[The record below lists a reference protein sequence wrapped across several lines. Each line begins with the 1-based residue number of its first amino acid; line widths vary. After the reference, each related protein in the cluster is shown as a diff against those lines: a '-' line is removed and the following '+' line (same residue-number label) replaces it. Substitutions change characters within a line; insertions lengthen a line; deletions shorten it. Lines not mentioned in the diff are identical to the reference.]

1 MPDQPRLGCRG
12 DAQQIRLQRVVPA
25 TAFDDH
31 ELPADDGQ
39 LEYLAQPAGKLRPGI
54 SRTLEFVVRIG
65 PLQPIGLTVRL
76 HPRLLGWVGI
86 GNAVGSNIAN
96 IALILG
102 GAALLRP
109 LSTVSNILTRE
120 LPLLIVLTALAVLL
134 ALDGDLQRLD
144 GIALILALFGAMGL
158 LLRQALAQREEAD
171 PLATELADQV
181 PTGLP
186 LRWALLWLAVG
197 LVLLL
202 VSSRM
207 LVWGG
212 VNIAETLGVSDLV
225 IGLTIVAVGTSLPEL
240 AAAAASALK
249 GEHDLVLGNVIGSN
263 LFNTLAVLGLPALM
277 RPGPIPPEVLT
288 RDLPVMCALTLL
300 LIPALAHRRGR
311 TGRIGRVEGLLLVSC
326 FIAYEGWLFAT
337 LK

>member
-1 MPDQPRLGCRG
+1 MLFSIAAIVIGLALLVWSADRFVLG
-12 DAQQIRLQRVVPA
+12 ASA
-25 TAFDDH
+25 TASD
-31 ELPADDGQ
+31 LGVSPM
-39 LEYLAQPAGKLRPGI
+39 I
-54 SRTLEFVVRIG
+54 
-65 PLQPIGLTVRL
+65 IGLLIVGFATSAPEMLVAGFAAWQGNPAL
-76 HPRLLGWVGI
+76 GI

-109 LSTVSNILTRE
+109 LATVSNILTRE

-134 ALDGDLQRLD
+134 ALDGDLLRLD
-144 GIALILALFGAMGL
+144 GIILVLALFGAMAA
-158 LLRQALAQREEAD
+158 LLRQALAQRDEAD
-171 PLATELADQV
+171 PLAAELAEQV
-181 PTGLP
+181 PTSLP
-186 LRWALLWLAVG
+186 LRWALFWLVVG

-212 VNIAETLGVSDLV
+212 VNIAMTLGVSDLV

-263 LFNTLAVLGLPALM
+263 LFNTLAVLGLPAM
-277 RPGPIPPEVLT
+277 IRPGPIPPEVLT

-311 TGRIGRVEGLLLVSC
+311 SGRIGRAEGLLLVSC

-337 LK
+337 L

>member
-1 MPDQPRLGCRG
+1 MLLSIAAIVVGLALLVWSADRFVLG
-12 DAQQIRLQRVVPA
+12 ASA
-25 TAFDDH
+25 TASD
-31 ELPADDGQ
+31 LGVSPM
-39 LEYLAQPAGKLRPGI
+39 I
-54 SRTLEFVVRIG
+54 
-65 PLQPIGLTVRL
+65 IGLLIVGFATSAPEMLVAGFAAWQGNPAL
-76 HPRLLGWVGI
+76 GI

-109 LSTVSNILTRE
+109 LATVSNILTRE

-134 ALDGDLQRLD
+134 ALDGDLRRLD
-144 GIALILALFGAMGL
+144 GAILVLALFGAMAV

-171 PLATELADQV
+171 PLAAELAEQV
-181 PTGLP
+181 PTSLP

-197 LVLLL
+197 LILLL

-240 AAAAASALK
+240 
-249 GEHDLVLGNVIGSN
+249 
-263 LFNTLAVLGLPALM
+263 
-277 RPGPIPPEVLT
+277 GPIPPEVLT

-311 TGRIGRVEGLLLVSC
+311 SGRIGRVEGLLLVSC

-337 LK
+337 L